1 MVMRRRGDLWGYLH
15 TGQALWTGF
24 GEGDNG
30 CDWRGRHEGM
40 ETGRRGL
47 LPSPTAGGY
56 PPLSGWVAGWVEG
69 RPLSGFQT
77 PLKEDAPPSPMRNGV
92 VLPWRTY
99 PHRRRCPHR

>member
-1 MVMRRRGDLWGYLH
+1 MDAIGGDG
-15 TGQALWTGF
+15 TKG
-24 GEGDNG
+24 
-30 CDWRGRHEGM
+30 WR
-40 ETGRRGL
+40 
-47 LPSPTAGGY
+47 PDDVASSPPQPLADTHP